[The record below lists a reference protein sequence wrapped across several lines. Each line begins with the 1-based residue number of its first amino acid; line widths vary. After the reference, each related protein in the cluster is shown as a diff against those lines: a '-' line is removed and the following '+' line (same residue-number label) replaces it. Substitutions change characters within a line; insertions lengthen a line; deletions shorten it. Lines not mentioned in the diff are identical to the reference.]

1 MYWLFSDMETWTL
14 VYSHTVMQPV
24 CCDPKKC
31 QKTSGPPTTTNGWPS
46 LPTPTSGWPGTPTLT
61 NGWLA
66 PTPTPTSWP
75 GPPTPTSGWPGTP
88 TPTSWWPGSPT
99 PSSWQPGSSTT
110 TTSGWPGLTTIT
122 SSKQPD
128 STSGRGSFLLVYKH
142 VCVYSQSHPN
152 FMYSLKS
159 LKPHWVLSTS
169 IISLLSIFISLK
181 LAGLRLIR

>member
-46 LPTPTSGWPGTPTLT
+46 L
-61 NGWLA
+61 
-66 PTPTPTSWP
+66 
-75 GPPTPTSGWPGTP
+75 PTPTSGWPGTP